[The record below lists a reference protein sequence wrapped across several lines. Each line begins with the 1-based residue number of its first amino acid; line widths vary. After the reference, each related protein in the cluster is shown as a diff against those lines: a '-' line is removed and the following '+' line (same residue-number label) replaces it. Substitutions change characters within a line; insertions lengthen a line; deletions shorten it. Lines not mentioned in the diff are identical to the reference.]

1 MLTTKTKNK
10 RKIFV
15 KLSKVVNDKMKH
27 QKDKIMI
34 VIEVKVVITNEKAL
48 KKLIKFGKINSG
60 GTRKLVGE
68 N

>member
-1 MLTTKTKNK
+1 
-10 RKIFV
+10 
-15 KLSKVVNDKMKH
+15 MKH

-68 N
+68 NQQACFKKSETFF